1 MKRKQK
7 KKSGG
12 EDDED
17 LEIWVPPA
25 ELLED
30 DDDELDADD
39 VDAEEKGSDSA
50 EIIVRK
56 GDKRTKKMDKKHTMI
71 TSNKTKRDVEEDN
84 LSDLIGSDHDDDE
97 VDIIV
102 APLKKGGR
110 SSNEALDFD
119 TVGDD
124 DETEVADEDE
134 EEPRMKKSKKGIVGK
149 KRKATDTIEKKK
161 EDKQRKQNK
170 A

>member
-84 LSDLIGSDHDDDE
+84 LSDLISSDHDNQVKNKVSV
-97 VDIIV
+97 VDNP
-102 APLKKGGR
+102 ALLSFFPLIFHLSFFG
-110 SSNEALDFD
+110 SV
-119 TVGDD
+119 T
-124 DETEVADEDE
+124 
-134 EEPRMKKSKKGIVGK
+134 
-149 KRKATDTIEKKK
+149 
-161 EDKQRKQNK
+161 
-170 A
+170 